1 MSTYTDV
8 GDDGME
14 AGDREP
20 KRWVLRCWELRLER
34 RRSRDGLARLV
45 LDVMCRNS
53 TGEVVDEF
61 MAAVSAAVA
70 AGGDA
75 REMRG
80 EDGALALRFEES
92 WERVAMVDDSRREV
106 DGGEKVE
113 VITARTR
120 LAARGSCSSSITYLD
135 HLLYLITYLFPSPS
149 LCAQSY
155 WLPVS

>member
-14 AGDREP
+14 AGDRAP
-20 KRWVLRCWELRLER
+20 KRWVLRSWELRLER

-53 TGEVVDEF
+53 TGEVVEEF
-61 MAAVSAAVA
+61 IAADSAAVA
-70 AGGDA
+70 AGGEA

-80 EDGALALRFEES
+80 EEGALRFEES

-113 VITARTR
+113 VITE
-120 LAARGSCSSSITYLD
+120 
-135 HLLYLITYLFPSPS
+135 
-149 LCAQSY
+149 
-155 WLPVS
+155 

>member
-8 GDDGME
+8 GDDGIE

-61 MAAVSAAVA
+61 MAADSAAVA

-80 EDGALALRFEES
+80 EDGALRLRFGES

-106 DGGEKVE
+106 DGGERVE
-113 VITARTR
+113 GITA
-120 LAARGSCSSSITYLD
+120 AAHAPLQLSTSTSITFF
-135 HLLYLITYLFPSPS
+135 I
-149 LCAQSY
+149 
-155 WLPVS
+155 